1 MKLLV
6 NSLYTICFVALF
18 SGVAAQ
24 SVWEILPV
32 PNTGT
37 FGRYDDICFVNDS
50 VGYAIGSV
58 KQSGQPPRSFVYK
71 TVDSGYTWAAVDSF
85 AYYLRTIRFVNEQL
99 GFLGTLDSVSL
110 LMTTNGGSGWSS
122 IVDTMPVKPKAICGI
137 SVADSSYIYAVGAW
151 SGTPCVVKS
160 ANGGKNWQYINM
172 TAHCTA
178 LVDVWFTDSLTGFV
192 AGVAKP
198 QTKGGVILYTSNGGA
213 TWQKVFESNAGSKE
227 YVWKLQRLDSLRWYA
242 SVEATAPAASTRI
255 IVSKNG
261 GFAWDTIVVVP
272 FKTDIQ
278 MVGFLD
284 TLHGFAGGYYPQ
296 LFETKDGGQ
305 TWDSLV
311 LDNNYNR
318 FWRVSDKRAFLT
330 GKGIYMYRDTT
341 SVPDDTTGVITGLPA
356 LRPYDDEIKLFPNPV
371 GNKLNIELELV
382 LNTYVLLSIITA
394 EGRIEKMVYDGPLS
408 GGKHPLAISVA
419 DLPKGMHYVQ
429 LHTHLGIRTKPF
441 IITR

>member
-1 MKLLV
+1 MFTGV
-6 NSLYTICFVALF
+6 FSICNAQ
-18 SGVAAQ
+18 GVWSIQ
-24 SVWEILPV
+24 PV

-37 FGRYDDICFVNDS
+37 FGRYDDICFINDS
-50 VGYAIGSV
+50 TGWAIGSV
-58 KQSGQPPRSFVYK
+58 KVTAQLTRSYVYK
-71 TVDSGYTWAAVDSF
+71 TIDSGHTWAAIDSF
-85 AYYLRTIRFVNEQL
+85 PYYLRTIRFANEQL
-99 GFLGTLDSVSL
+99 GYLGTLDSVSL
-110 LMTTNGGSGWSS
+110 LRTTNGGHNWSS
-122 IVDTMPVKPKAICGI
+122 VVDTMPTKPKAICGI
-137 SVADSSYIYAVGAW
+137 SVPDSLHAYAVGAW
-151 SGTPCVVKS
+151 SGTPCVVKT
-160 ANGGKNWQYINM
+160 ANGGQIWQYINM

-198 QTKGGVILYTSNGGA
+198 QTKGGIILHTTNGGA

-227 YVWKLQRLDSLRWYA
+227 YVWKLQQLDSLRWYA

-272 FKTDIQ
+272 YNTEIQ

-330 GKGIYMYRDTT
+330 GKGIYLYRDTT
-341 SVPDDTTGVITGLPA
+341 SVPDDTTGVITGLPQ

-371 GNKLNIELELV
+371 ANQLSIELGLV
-382 LNTYVLLSIITA
+382 VNTHVLLSIITA
-394 EGRIEKMVYDGPLS
+394 DGRIEKVVYDGYLPS
-408 GGKHPLAISVA
+408 GKHPLSIAVA

-441 IITR
+441 IIVR